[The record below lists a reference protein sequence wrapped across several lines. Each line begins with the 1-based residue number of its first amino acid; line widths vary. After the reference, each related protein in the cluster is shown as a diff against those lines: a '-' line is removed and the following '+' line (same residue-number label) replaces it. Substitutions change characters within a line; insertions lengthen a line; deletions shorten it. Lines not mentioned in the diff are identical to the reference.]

1 MLLRL
6 EIPPQGVDLGSTSRS
21 NLQNLIRFQSEKYF
35 CLGAFFVE
43 KDSCCQLGNMKTL
56 FSKHIH
62 NDEGILVVKYKSCVA
77 GLVVVALINIKLAPT
92 GTMRIFLATSK
103 ISTSANT
110 QIHGVTTTNMNMK
123 FRNRNTNTF

>member
-6 EIPPQGVDLGSTSRS
+6 EIPPQGVDLQIWAQHRDHICKIQVNFNQTISK
-21 NLQNLIRFQSEKYF
+21 QFFI
-35 CLGAFFVE
+35 GAFIVKKGFY
-43 KDSCCQLGNMKTL
+43 SL

-62 NDEGILVVKYKSCVA
+62 NVEGILVVKYKSCVA

-110 QIHGVTTTNMNMK
+110 QILGVTTTNMNTK
-123 FRNRNTNTF
+123 FKNRNTNTF